1 MFEQSTGI
9 TTFSLKNILF
19 IFLTTLNRQPNF
31 GTCHHE
37 EMCCK
42 SL

>member
-9 TTFSLKNILF
+9 TILSLKNILF
-19 IFLTTLNRQPNF
+19 IFLTTLKRQPNF
-31 GTCHHE
+31 GTRYHE